1 MEVCLMGT
9 FTLSDI
15 VAEKYSFMT
24 GEWIKWSLGVT

>member
-15 VAEKYSFMT
+15 VAEKYSFNDRRMHQM
-24 GEWIKWSLGVT
+24 